1 MADYRAL
8 FGAPPELEEYLGK
21 QTTANLN
28 EIEFFKNTIT
38 PDVAQRVADISRN
51 YPNMNP
57 KLAMYAGMFGVEAD
71 SPLALELAKRN
82 NEVYIKQN
90 VAKTQNVNKL
100 KRATQLGSLLLDIG
114 FQPISRNFK
123 STVVAAQKTDMNVAQ
138 AVAGNLAI
146 GGLTGVASF
155 IPGVDGDKA
164 ADRIRKTL
172 YGDKFANAYKDTKDS
187 YGPTEFNQA
196 WDEIKAGRP
205 LNLGQGYFA
214 NSTPI
219 EETQGY
225 RDLRRQGY
233 SEESSYAQSVQ
244 KYGRPI
250 TIDYEKQENQF
261 KARTRVAGDVDISP
275 GRFVAGQFFSKED
288 MGYALGSAVIDGTF
302 RIFGDPVNYGL
313 NWLSGAKVGL
323 RSMVTADEQAL
334 FKTGK
339 ALAEAAD
346 NLPLLPRLYKTIAG
360 GKITLPNG
368 TVEAITAKEARRLQF
383 GRTAAQVLETKRGQK
398 LLQAMAD
405 TKGDAG
411 MAALMDIPEFRKIDP
426 RILRLF
432 NSIDNAEDMKTVL
445 TSLLNNGNLAGM
457 DDALRIR
464 FGITDEIVQ
473 VLTEG
478 KATGLRLPI
487 KPNLIPETAN
497 ILAKKLTG
505 EYTDIAPLRIGIS
518 KLRAA
523 FDPKAQDDV
532 FSGIIGINGELRNA
546 LPYRIRKYFDLAPG
560 KYASMKEIGETAR
573 NIDGIMKSGRLNLEQ
588 RGKYLKQIMDAQN
601 TEDIGEV
608 IRNIYQDIVPEI
620 IKKNPDLKEE
630 EIFLKEVMTFLA
642 DESIDI
648 KKYFVSETGQ
658 PLAFPGTKFRTYV
671 DKKGKTVYEA
681 TPTAQM
687 LSEFAENYISLIDYQ
702 ELEKAFPAIRK
713 IIGKKG
719 SKLRDYLKQDTV
731 DISDAVLRRLGLKKT
746 GFKTSVR
753 TGKPSIGGGGASET
767 FDYLYQ
773 EYLMQRVLKPV
784 WMLRGALT
792 TRVAPEEALRVIM
805 SGSRGSLA
813 HPFQYIALKWAGG
826 EVLDYKNVNNDT
838 LWATR
843 ILKKEKEFVEGF
855 LGKDFVQAASAEY
868 PQIEKIMKN
877 LRVGINEEG
886 MASDDFVSWILKNN
900 EDGRD
905 FIFNDYRDMKL
916 TPLKSNKGKVFV
928 DGASDAILN
937 NKAGGSFNINTGTDT
952 GKVFSSVSPYKKLG
966 DVFDEQ
972 QIKQIAETNNLTE
985 KEAIQKVI
993 NEYLNPDT
1001 ELGQMRLNYLR
1012 KENHS
1017 LGWRSEGGALFLD
1030 VSVNIPALSKTA
1042 TVKELEKA
1050 LVNTAL
1056 LGIKGLQKSAYISP
1070 EAIALMYSSKM
1081 FKQADLK
1088 YWFKAVKE
1096 FTDPRTG
1103 KITMGQMDFI
1113 NPSSPKFAKDVL
1125 ANVSKDDVIVQQI
1138 FNALYDTNFDVAK
1151 VIKRGKRGIANL
1163 APDGSWLPTTES
1175 YLSAMASKAL
1185 KNFVNPEFRTQ
1196 YKGLYKMYKKEVNG
1210 VLQEEWK
1217 RSLAHQFIL
1226 HFQNPVSIYLAN
1238 NGVDETVRYLLY
1250 KPEGRALLEQMV
1262 KLSDARGHLAK
1273 AELFDPVQLRN
1284 NVEALGYRMAKLI
1297 GGKAVIKNPLTGDI
1311 VTEQWATKVRWYQ
1324 GNKMYPLYEF
1334 DLTTGSKMGQKLYKS
1349 GGFYNGKDY
1358 SEYWQLAVNNSKA
1371 TRQVSRGGGAIAQST
1386 RLKKFYADFWDLLS
1400 PDKAILQD
1408 DIAGSF
1414 AFLDNI
1420 ADYALSESGG
1430 ALIKAKYDK
1439 MLESLYTLFLTGPS
1453 DLLNRDPL
1461 YRISL
1466 YEHGLEGLKLFD
1478 ESTAMEW
1485 IRGAERALRGS
1496 KFGDTLIND
1505 YLNEVDKLK
1514 QINGFA
1520 NEITSMEQAMG
1531 IMQKKAASSV
1541 VDLLYSTSQRHVFSD
1556 MLSSYVPFPEIGAE
1570 VWKTW
1575 GKLFADQ
1582 PVKFNR
1588 ARIAFDAG
1596 EGGKPYDSD
1605 TGYFFKD
1612 PVTGKR
1618 MFSYPD
1624 PFGLIQK
1631 GFFGENLEEQGIR
1644 VRPAGF
1650 LGALNLVTAN
1660 GLLPGVGPKVV
1671 WTLEFFDAVVKSL
1684 PATISKVLLGD
1695 FRTDI
1700 KDPEEFVLQFIQP
1713 SVQKF
1718 FTQERF
1724 TDNST
1729 EKYDQAYAGSVIDTL
1744 GAMYAKGLIDPLD
1757 EDKAAEQFDMFSE
1770 AANNQWLIRGL
1781 AQWSLPTA
1789 IQPRIELQ
1797 DKNGDWWFTQTLAKE
1812 YQRMAIENNYDYQAT
1827 TSEFIDRFGINP
1839 IPLTSSKYK
1848 PSVKT
1853 PYTESAVEFWTK
1865 PENNEVMKAY
1875 PRTAYFIRPDTIDD
1889 KWVWSDD
1896 FNALREYYT
1905 EDQWDLLMRQTLIEA
1920 ELQNY
1925 KKELQSYAE
1934 ANKKTTVW
1942 INGNYALK
1950 RRELEEKSG
1959 VLAFTSLGIGEV
1971 RSDPK
1976 LAIEELYD
1984 WEKNDILRNSPEFE
1998 PLSLYLAER
2007 KKAED
2012 VLINGGEW
2020 RGGRFSA
2027 TTPTIYPLDST
2038 TDRAAFVRD
2047 QLKEIGMQLIND
2059 YSDTYFNQIFYSIL
2073 FYEVDNTRKMNK

>member
-1 MADYRAL
+1 MADYRGM
-8 FGAPPELEEYLGK
+8 FESPPELEEYLGK

-38 PDVAQRVADISRN
+38 PDIAQNVADISKN
-51 YPNMNP
+51 FPNMNP
-57 KLAMYAGMFGVEAD
+57 KLAMYAGMFGVQPD
-71 SPLALELAKRN
+71 SPLAFELAKRN
-82 NEVYIKQN
+82 HEVFVKQN
-90 VAKTQNVNKL
+90 VAKTNQVNKF
-100 KRATQLGSLLLDIG
+100 KRTTQLASLMLDMG

-123 STVVAAQKTDMNVAQ
+123 STVVAAQKTGVNTAQ
-138 AVAGNLAI
+138 AVAANSLLGAAT
-146 GGLTGVASF
+146 GLASF

-164 ADRIRKTL
+164 ADRVRRAL
-172 YGDKFANAYKDTKDS
+172 VGDKFSDIYKETKNA

-225 RDLRRQGY
+225 RDLRRQGF
-233 SEESSYAQSVQ
+233 SEEASYAQAVQ
-244 KYGRPI
+244 DYGRPI
-250 TIDYEKQENQF
+250 TLDYEKQENQF

-275 GRFVAGQFFSKED
+275 GRVVAGQFFTKED
-288 MGYALGSAVIDGTF
+288 MGYALGSAVIDGAF

-339 ALAEAAD
+339 ALAEASE

-360 GKITLPNG
+360 GEIKLPNG
-368 TVEAITAKEARRLQF
+368 TVEKITAKEARRLQF
-383 GRTAAQVLETKRGQK
+383 GRTASQVLETKRGQK
-398 LLQAMAD
+398 LLQAMSDAQGD
-405 TKGDAG
+405 TGL
-411 MAALMDIPEFRKIDP
+411 AALMDIPEFQKIDP

-432 NSIDNAEDMKTVL
+432 NAITEPEDMKTVL
-445 TSLLNNGNLAGM
+445 TSLLNNGNLAKM
-457 DDALRIR
+457 DDVLSLKY
-464 FGITDEIVQ
+464 GVTDELVQ
-473 VLTEG
+473 ALTEG

-497 ILAKKLTG
+497 ILAKKFTG

-532 FSGIIGINGELRNA
+532 FAGVIGINGELRNA
-546 LPYRIRKYFDLAPG
+546 LPYRMRKYFDLAPG
-560 KYASMKEIGETAR
+560 KFASVKEIGTTAR
-573 NIDGIMKSGRLNLEQ
+573 NIDGIMKSGRLSLEK
-588 RGKYLKQIMDAQN
+588 RGQYLKKIMDAESQD
-601 TEDIGEV
+601 DIA
-608 IRNIYQDIVPEI
+608 ILIKDIYQDIVPEI
-620 IKKNPDLKEE
+620 IRKNPDLKEE
-630 EIFLKEVMTFLA
+630 EVFLKEVMSFLA
-642 DESIDI
+642 DESTDI
-648 KKYFVSETGQ
+648 KKYFASETGQ

-671 DKKGKTVYEA
+671 DKEGKTVYEA

-687 LSEFAENYISLIDYQ
+687 LSEFAENYVALVDYQ
-702 ELEKAFPAIRK
+702 ELEKAFPALRK
-713 IIGKKG
+713 IVGKKG
-719 SKLRDYLKQDTV
+719 SALREYLEKDTV
-731 DISDAVLRRLGLKKT
+731 DITDRVMRRLKLKKT

-805 SGSRGSLA
+805 SGSRGSMA
-813 HPFQYIALKWAGG
+813 HPFQYLALKWAGG

-843 ILKKEKEFVEGF
+843 ILKKEKPFVEEI
-855 LGKDFVQAASAEY
+855 LGKDFINAASAEY
-868 PQIEKIMKN
+868 PDIEKIMKN
-877 LRVGINEEG
+877 LRVGVNEDG

-916 TPLKSNKGKVFV
+916 KPLKVNGGKVFV
-928 DGASDAILN
+928 DGVSDAIVS
-937 NKAGGSFNINTGTDT
+937 NKAGGSFNINKGQDA

-972 QIKQIAETNNLTE
+972 QIKQIAKDNDFTE
-985 KEAIQKVI
+985 KEAYQKVI

-1001 ELGQMRLNYLR
+1001 ELGRERLMYLR

-1042 TVKELEKA
+1042 SVKELEKA

-1056 LGIKGLQKSAYISP
+1056 LGVKGLQKSAYISP
-1070 EAIALMYSSKM
+1070 EAIQLMYSSKM

-1103 KITMGQMDFI
+1103 EITMGQMNFI
-1113 NPSSPKFAKDVL
+1113 NPSAPKFAKDVL
-1125 ANVSKDDVIVQQI
+1125 ATVTKDDVVQQQI

-1151 VIKRGKRGIANL
+1151 VVRRKKRGIANA
-1163 APDGSWLPTTES
+1163 APDGSWLPNSET
-1175 YLSAMASKAL
+1175 YLSAMATKAM
-1185 KNFVNPEFRTQ
+1185 KNFINPEFRTQ

-1210 VLQEEWK
+1210 AIQEDWK
-1217 RSLAHQFIL
+1217 RALTHQFIK

-1238 NGVDETVRYLLY
+1238 NGVDETVKYLLY
-1250 KPEGRALLEQMV
+1250 KPEGRKLLEQMV
-1262 KLSDARGHLAK
+1262 KLSDVRGHIAK
-1273 AELFDPVQLRN
+1273 SELFDPIQLRN

-1297 GGKAVIKNPLTGDI
+1297 GGTAQIKNPLSGNV
-1311 VTEQWATKVRWYQ
+1311 VTEQWATQVRWYQ
-1324 GNKMYPLYEF
+1324 GKKMYPLYEF
-1334 DLTTGSKMGQKLYKS
+1334 DLTTGSKMGQKLLKS
-1349 GGFYNGKDY
+1349 GGFYNGVDY

-1386 RLKKFYADFWDLLS
+1386 RLKKYYSDFWDLLS
-1400 PDKAILQD
+1400 PDKAKLQN

-1414 AFLDNI
+1414 TFLDNV
-1420 ADYALSESGG
+1420 ADYTLSESGG
-1430 ALIKAKYDK
+1430 QLIKAKYDK
-1439 MLESLYTLFLTGPS
+1439 MLESLYTIFLTGPS
-1453 DLLNRDPL
+1453 DILNRDPL
-1461 YRISL
+1461 YRMSL
-1466 YEHGLEGLKLFD
+1466 YEGGLDGLKLFD
-1478 ESTAMEW
+1478 EPTAMEW
-1485 IRGAERALRGS
+1485 VRGAERALRGS
-1496 KFGDTLIND
+1496 KFGEELVGD
-1505 YLNEVDKLK
+1505 YLAEVDKLK
-1514 QINGFA
+1514 QINGFQ

-1531 IMQKKAASSV
+1531 IFQKQAASSV
-1541 VDLLYSTSQRHVFSD
+1541 INLLYSTSERHVFSD

-1596 EGGKPYDSD
+1596 EEGKPYDSD

-1631 GFFGENLEEQGIR
+1631 GFFGENLEEQGVR

-1660 GLLPGVGPKVV
+1660 GLLPGFGPKVV
-1671 WTLEFFDAVVKSL
+1671 WTMEFFDAVVKSL
-1684 PATISKVLLGD
+1684 PATITKIILGD

-1700 KDPEEFVLQFIQP
+1700 TDPEEFVLQFVQP
-1713 SVQKF
+1713 SLQKF

-1724 TDNST
+1724 GENST
-1729 EKYDQAYAGSVIDTL
+1729 EKYDQQYAGSVIDTL
-1744 GAMYAKGLIDPLD
+1744 SAMYAKGLIDPLD
-1757 EDKAAEQFDMFSE
+1757 EDKAAEQFEMFAE
-1770 AANNQWLIRGL
+1770 AANNQWLVRGL

-1812 YQRMAIENNYDYQAT
+1812 YQRMLYDNNYDYQAT
-1827 TSEFIDRFGINP
+1827 TDAFIDKFGINP

-1865 PENNEVMKAY
+1865 PENNDLLKRY

-1896 FNALREYYT
+1896 FNAIRDYYT
-1905 EDQWDLLMRQTLIEA
+1905 EEEWDLLQRQTLLEA
-1920 ELQNY
+1920 ELQNI
-1925 KKELQSYAE
+1925 KEELQVYAE
-1934 ANKKTTVW
+1934 ANDKTKTW

-1959 VLAFTSLGIGEV
+1959 IVAFGPLGIGEV

-1984 WEKNDILRNSPEFE
+1984 WEKDETLRNSPEYE

-2007 KKAED
+2007 KKAEE

-2020 RGGRFSA
+2020 RGGRFNP
-2027 TTPTIYPLDST
+2027 TTPTISPLNST
-2038 TDRAAFVRD
+2038 SDRAAFVRD
-2047 QLKEIGMQLIND
+2047 QLKEIGMQLMNE

-2073 FYEVDNTRKMNK
+2073 FYEVDNQRIMNK